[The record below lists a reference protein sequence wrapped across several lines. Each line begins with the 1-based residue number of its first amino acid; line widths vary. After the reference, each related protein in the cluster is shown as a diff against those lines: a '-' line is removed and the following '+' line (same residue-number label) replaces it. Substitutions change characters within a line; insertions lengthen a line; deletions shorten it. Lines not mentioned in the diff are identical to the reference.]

1 MIVKEEFL
9 NKLRQYFNLNLY
21 EVKIWTALLSRG
33 SSTAGE
39 LSEISDVPR
48 SRAYDVLE
56 TLEKKGFTVMKLGKP
71 ITYLAVEPTEVIE
84 RAKKNVKRSADDD
97 VKKLESLRGTEM
109 LNELELL
116 HKQGIEFVESADL
129 SGALRGRGN
138 IHTHMEMML
147 KNAKKSITI
156 MSGAKGLARK
166 MDVMKDTLAKAH
178 KRGVKIRI
186 AAPVTKDSAAAMKS
200 LEKIAEIKNASEIAA
215 RFCVVDDKEMLFM
228 LIGDEDVHSDY
239 DVGIWV
245 NTPFFVSALTNM
257 FNLAWNNME
266 DADKVLKKL

>member
-1 MIVKEEFL
+1 MIVKEDFL

-71 ITYLAVEPTEVIE
+71 ITYIAVNPTEVIE
-84 RAKKNVKRSADDD
+84 RAKKNVKTSAEDN
-97 VKKLESLRGTEM
+97 VKKLESLRGTE
-109 LNELELL
+109 LLTELELL
-116 HKQGIEFVESADL
+116 HKQGIEFIEAADL
-129 SGALRGRGN
+129 SGALRGRTN

-147 KNAKKSITI
+147 KNAKKNITI
-156 MSGAKGLARK
+156 MSGAKGLVRK
-166 MDVMKDTLAKAH
+166 IDTLKETLAKAH

-186 AAPVTKDSAAAMKS
+186 AAPVTKESATTMKS
-200 LEKIAEIKNASEIAA
+200 LQKIAELKNASNITA
-215 RFCVVDDKEMLFM
+215 RFCVVDDKEIIFM
-228 LIGDEDVHSDY
+228 LMGDEDVHSDY

-245 NTPFFVSALTNM
+245 NTPFFISALTNM
-257 FNLAWNNME
+257 FNLAWDNME